1 MLLKEKYI
9 HDPDAKSCINHV
21 VLSARYTNAT
31 MAKKK
36 KKSSWNSSMNIWLD
50 VRPTLQDGSHN
61 RQCLGNQ
68 EPELDSSEL

>member
-1 MLLKEKYI
+1 MTQMQNLVSTMLSFLQDI
-9 HDPDAKSCINHV
+9 PMQ
-21 VLSARYTNAT
+21 RWQ
-31 MAKKK
+31 KK